1 MLNILLESFR
11 GGRGGG
17 GSGKN
22 ASGGDTSNTS
32 GNTGGILGGGVA
44 GATPGV
50 IASGVGA
57 ASMSNSGSNNIE
69 KCPIN
74 DDSFYCQIS
83 RTASIT
89 GMVIYIF
96 TAIMLFLALL
106 YYMYILLFKKSNKSF
121 F

>member
-1 MLNILLESFR
+1 MFNILLESFR

-22 ASGGDTSNTS
+22 ASGDTSNTS
-32 GNTGGILGGGVA
+32 GILGGGVA
-44 GATPGV
+44 GATAGV